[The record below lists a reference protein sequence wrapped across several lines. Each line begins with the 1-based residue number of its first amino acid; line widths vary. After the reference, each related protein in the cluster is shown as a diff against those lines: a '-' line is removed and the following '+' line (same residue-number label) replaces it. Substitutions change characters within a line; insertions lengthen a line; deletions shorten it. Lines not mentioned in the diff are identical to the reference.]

1 MTKYTKL
8 AEDLLLLF
16 WRIHELDRVPRAGF
30 LLRGVPEPES
40 VSAHSHFLAMLALI
54 FVRENPEEYDQ
65 GKILAMAVVH
75 DLSEARLMDIP
86 MPVSNAWLGEAKEKA
101 EQGIF
106 NDLFRSFPNYYTE
119 LHDEFLEGATKE
131 ARLLRALDKAQMMIK
146 VLCYEKERRGCLDEF
161 WEKPGNFNDMGIA
174 AVSVLFDAICR
185 NAGKRRPTEN
195 SEQP

>member
-1 MTKYTKL
+1 MPKDHNQF

-16 WRIHELDRVPRAGF
+16 WKIHELDRVPRAGF
-30 LLRGVPEPES
+30 LLRGVPDPES
-40 VSAHSHFLAMLALI
+40 VAAHSHFLATLALL
-54 FVRENPEEYDQ
+54 FVRENPGDYDQ
-65 GKILAMAVVH
+65 GKVLAMALVH

-106 NDLFRSFPNYYTE
+106 NDLFKAFPGYYSG
-119 LHDEFLEGATKE
+119 LHDEFLEGGTNE

-146 VLCYEKERRGCLDEF
+146 VLWYEKEHRGCLDEF

-174 AVSVLFDAICR
+174 PVSALFDAICR
-185 NAGKRRPTEN
+185 KAGKQRPVAT
-195 SEQP
+195 S